1 MGTALGL
8 RTVIYPVA
16 DVAAAKEWWTNFL
29 GHGPYFDEVFYVGF
43 EVAGYELGLVPAVG
57 ATLGATTYW
66 GVADVEAAIAAALA
80 RGATLH
86 EPAADVGE
94 GIVTGAVHTPQGSLV
109 GFIHNPHFA
118 RLD

>member
-1 MGTALGL
+1 MGTALEGL

-57 ATLGATTYW
+57 ATLGATTGFAW
-66 GVADVEAAIAAALA
+66 ARAVASGRPQASREKGKAHIHALA
-80 RGATLH
+80 RALRSRC
-86 EPAADVGE
+86 
-94 GIVTGAVHTPQGSLV
+94 GSRSMSLIP
-109 GFIHNPHFA
+109 G
-118 RLD
+118 